1 MGFKSDM
8 LVCTPLECESGEE
21 MLAAMEIAKKEG
33 ACIVE
38 LCIGSMSFSHISEV
52 ERLFTLRIL
61 PSILSFGPNY
71 PKQPRRRY
79 SETTRLEILK
89 RALELDIE
97 FVEIDH
103 EVCTK
108 ELIDEL
114 KRQRS
119 KTRIIVSNYV
129 NKGVLTRE
137 KLADLIIDMQ
147 STDADI
153 IKLVIDVKSITD
165 VAPLFHMLTHCQVP
179 LIARAMGERGLI
191 SQLLGPKYGASMIYG
206 SSGGKF
212 IPGLPPLVSIKHVYK
227 LENMNADTKIFGVVS
242 NPVGHSK
249 GPLLH
254 NPAFRHT
261 GYNGIYVPL
270 LVDDIKE
277 FFRVYS
283 CNDFAGFSVGIPHK
297 ETAVN
302 CCDEVHPL
310 ALSIGAVNTI
320 VRRPMDGKLVGYN
333 TDCEA
338 CITAIEDAFRERFVR
353 NGEALHVS
361 PIAGRLFVLVGAGG
375 AGRAIA
381 FGARSRGARVVIFN
395 RNFERAKALA
405 MAVSGEALPY
415 ESLNDFRAE
424 KGMIL
429 ANASAVGMEPNT
441 DQTPVSKVALKS
453 YELVFDA
460 VYTPRNTRLLQEAAE
475 VGATVVSGVEM
486 FIRQALGQFKLF
498 TGGLGTH
505 PPLIYRLL
513 VSNLNRLVI
522 YISLLAFSLVPA
534 PEDFM
539 RKIVLEQF

>member
-1 MGFKSDM
+1 MGFKNDL
-8 LVCTPLECESGEE
+8 LVCTPLECETGEE
-21 MLAAMEIAKKEG
+21 MLASMELAKKEG
-33 ACIVE
+33 ADLVE

-52 ERLFTLRIL
+52 EHILRLRTL
-61 PSILSFGPNY
+61 PSIVSNGPNY
-71 PKQPRRRY
+71 LTYPGRRY
-79 SETTRLEILK
+79 SENTWFQILK
-89 RALELDIE
+89 RAVKLGIE

-108 ELIDEL
+108 ELINEL
-114 KRQRS
+114 KRERS
-119 KTRIIVSNYV
+119 NTRIIVSNYV
-129 NKGVLTRE
+129 KAGIFTRE
-137 KLADLIIDMQ
+137 KLGDLIIDMQ
-147 STDADI
+147 STKADV
-153 IKLVIDVKSITD
+153 IKLVINVDSITD
-165 VAPLFHMLTHCQVP
+165 VAPIFQMLTHCQVP
-179 LIARAMGERGLI
+179 LIVRAMGERGLI
-191 SQLLGPKYGASMIYG
+191 SQLLGPKYGAFMIFG
-206 SSGGKF
+206 SLGGKF
-212 IPGLPPLVSIKHVYK
+212 VPGLPPLASIKQVYK
-227 LENMNADTKIFGVVS
+227 PENVNADTKIFGVVS

-297 ETAVN
+297 ETALS

-320 VRRPMDGKLVGYN
+320 VRRPTDGQLVGYN

-338 CITAIEDAFRERFVR
+338 CITAIEDAFRERR
-353 NGEALHVS
+353 IPNGQELHVS
-361 PIAGRLFVLVGAGG
+361 PIAGKLFVLVGAGG

-395 RNFERAKALA
+395 RNFERGKALA

-415 ESLNDFRAE
+415 ECLNGFWPE

-441 DQTPVSKVALKS
+441 DQTPVSKAALKS

-498 TGGLGTH
+498 TGGL
-505 PPLIYRLL
+505 
-513 VSNLNRLVI
+513 
-522 YISLLAFSLVPA
+522 A

-539 RKIVLEQF
+539 RKIVLQQF